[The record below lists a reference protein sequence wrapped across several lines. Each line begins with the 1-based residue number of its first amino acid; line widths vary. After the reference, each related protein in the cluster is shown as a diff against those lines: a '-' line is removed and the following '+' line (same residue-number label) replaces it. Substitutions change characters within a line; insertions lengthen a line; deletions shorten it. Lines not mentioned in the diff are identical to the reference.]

1 MRNAAKFRAET
12 AHDARSPQQR
22 CVKRRRVDVLLT
34 ERSGSPRPPDF
45 EPGISWRRSKRHVH
59 ALLPMKAVAP
69 RARRRIDLPGLCT
82 VRMVRCAM
90 HTRISRR
97 TLLAV
102 AGSLALPRRAHA
114 AEVPKSFDHV
124 QLACND
130 LDKGIAFVEKK
141 TGVKAAFGGVHPGRG
156 SRNALLKLG
165 ERRYLEI
172 LAPDPT
178 QDRSADVR
186 GLYKIES
193 PRLLEWVA
201 HVDDLAPIIRAL
213 EAAHIET
220 KPIFP
225 GSRKRPDGKVLR
237 WRALN
242 LKDTRGGVLPFFI
255 EWSADSAHPA
265 TDAPSGCA
273 LTSFSAIDPDPE
285 SLRATFGLLQLGDV
299 QVEKG
304 LQRALKAVIKGP
316 KGTLDL

>member
-1 MRNAAKFRAET
+1 M
-12 AHDARSPQQR
+12 D
-22 CVKRRRVDVLLT
+22 
-34 ERSGSPRPPDF
+34 
-45 EPGISWRRSKRHVH
+45 
-59 ALLPMKAVAP
+59 
-69 RARRRIDLPGLCT
+69 
-82 VRMVRCAM
+82 
-90 HTRISRR
+90 TRISRR

-102 AGSLALPRRAHA
+102 AGALALPKRAYA
-114 AEVPKSFDHV
+114 AEVPSSFDHV
-124 QLACND
+124 QLACSD
-130 LDKGIAFVEKK
+130 LEKGIAFVESK

-172 LAPDPT
+172 LAPDPA

-201 HVDDLAPIIRAL
+201 HVDNLDPIIRAL

-225 GSRKRPDGKVLR
+225 GSRKRPDGKLLR

-242 LKDTRGGVLPFFI
+242 LKDNRGGVLPFFI

-265 TDAPSGCA
+265 SDSPAGCE
-273 LTSFSAIDPDPE
+273 LSSFTVIDPDPE
-285 SLRATFGLLQLGDV
+285 SLRATFRTLQLGDV
-299 QVEKG
+299 QVEAG
-304 LQRALKAVIKGP
+304 PQRQLKAVIKGP
-316 KGTLDL
+316 KGALRL